1 MMSKIQQYSKFIFS
15 IINFVSS
22 IITNKFTFKKFIFN
36 YICPFSFSSLAFFR
50 YIPLIYTSSI
60 FSLAYILQFHNKAT
74 IILYI

>member
-36 YICPFSFSSLAFFR
+36 YICPFSFSSFAFFD
-50 YIPLIYTSSI
+50 IY
-60 FSLAYILQFHNKAT
+60 H
-74 IILYI
+74 